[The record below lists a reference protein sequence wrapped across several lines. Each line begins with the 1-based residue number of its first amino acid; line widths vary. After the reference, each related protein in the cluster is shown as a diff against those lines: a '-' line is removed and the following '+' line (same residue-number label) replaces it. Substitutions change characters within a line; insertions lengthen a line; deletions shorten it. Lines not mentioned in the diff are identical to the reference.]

1 MNNRVKKFLKLILIL
16 IMIIFFIKM
25 FFLNGLLQMQNID
38 DFLFLKLLSKG
49 SLNGSSNESSNKNK
63 YQFRV
68 SYKNINFKKINLLE
82 TIDKDTLLYEKIAPG
97 TRGSFNIVL
106 DSNQS
111 LKYRIEFQS
120 INEKPQN
127 LKFEALKDG
136 ELLKKSNTLEEL
148 SKSLKGDKNQ
158 KINITIN
165 WYWNFESLNNQEV
178 VDIQDTRD
186 AENIKR
192 YEFSICTFG
201 E

>member
-49 SLNGSSNESSNKNK
+49 SLNGSSNENK

-148 SKSLKGDKNQ
+148 SKSLKGDINKNQ

>member
-136 ELLKKSNTLEEL
+136 ELLKKSNTLFREL
-148 SKSLKGDKNQ
+148 TSNS
-158 KINITIN
+158 
-165 WYWNFESLNNQEV
+165 SNN
-178 VDIQDTRD
+178 T
-186 AENIKR
+186 
-192 YEFSICTFG
+192 C
-201 E
+201 